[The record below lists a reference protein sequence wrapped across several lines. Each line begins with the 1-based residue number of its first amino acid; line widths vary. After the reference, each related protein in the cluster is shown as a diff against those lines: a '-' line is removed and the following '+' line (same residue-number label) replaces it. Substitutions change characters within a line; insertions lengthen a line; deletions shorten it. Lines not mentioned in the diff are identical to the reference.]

1 MVENP
6 LSKKGW
12 IGVAL
17 SPILLYILGGFLNEF
32 GADLYNSSKTMVV
45 QNTVLVIILL
55 LGLGIVAGIAMVV
68 LDFWQQKK
76 QKQVISIKD
85 SKNQSETK
93 KISNESTA
101 EFKRKKEDDWRY
113 FPANVD

>member
-12 IGVAL
+12 IGVVL

-45 QNTVLVIILL
+45 QNTVLVIIVL
-55 LGLGIVAGIAMVV
+55 LGLGVVAGIAMIV

-76 QKQVISIKD
+76 RIITK
-85 SKNQSETK
+85 SKIHNDKTLDGADIE
-93 KISNESTA
+93 A
-101 EFKRKKEDDWRY
+101 KRKREDDRRF